1 MQILIILGII
11 LPAVEGEKSM
21 EKKYKPICTLKEN
34 SQDYTIYRNLDNNR
48 FYKEI
53 NGNYEKLSLE
63 DGKFYKGIER
73 INDKIAYDNKV
84 RVREENIRKAGKFT
98 LNAAITLVVVSLLG
112 CAGHSLYIESA
123 PKREYNHSEKSEN
136 DIMRLFIESMKLN
149 STLKSD
155 NYNEIKRYLEVFVD
169 ECERLG
175 IENDEVYIKIAKQL
189 RLSDF
194 CEDEVVSYKVLCKIF
209 DFRNGKY
216 IAAELYSYLK
226 GISLNSEYTSIASF
240 LYFNDEGKRAVLSG
254 KDVKLDINGKVYDL
268 NLKNMT
274 KNDDE
279 LFTLIDTYVDQFVE
293 TVEPFSSEVRSN
305 IFSLVIERFYDE
317 SELSLYYELQEDGS
331 VKNVSYREYY
341 KKLAELIYKDESEFD
356 YSTQT
361 NRELVYLYIE
371 ALRLNFGYQWTDDP
385 VEYILQT
392 FLLDH
397 ELFLPVIGSE
407 NFLRYLNGA
416 PLELDSLVELWD
428 IGLMGEETL
437 GCLQELN
444 RCLRVEVS
452 LGRLSQESYDYF
464 ITSVVETIEILY
476 PERLEEFKD
485 ANLYNKP
492 IEGFKLRLIPYYE
505 L

>member
-1 MQILIILGII
+1 MII
-11 LPAVEGEKSM
+11 S
-21 EKKYKPICTLKEN
+21 
-34 SQDYTIYRNLDNNR
+34 
-48 FYKEI
+48 
-53 NGNYEKLSLE
+53 
-63 DGKFYKGIER
+63 
-73 INDKIAYDNKV
+73 
-84 RVREENIRKAGKFT
+84 NIKTAT
-98 LNAAITLVVVSLLG
+98 CPT
-112 CAGHSLYIESA
+112 
-123 PKREYNHSEKSEN
+123 
-136 DIMRLFIESMKLN
+136 
-149 STLKSD
+149 
-155 NYNEIKRYLEVFVD
+155 NEIKRYLEVFVD

-226 GISLNSEYTSIASF
+226 GMSLNSEYTSIASF